1 MLKQEYRLQKSR
13 DFKHA
18 YSRGRVAVNELM
30 VLHSIKRTKEPEHGI
45 RVGFVVSKKQGG
57 SVVRNRI
64 RRRLREAV
72 REILIDMPATPIDLV
87 FVGRAKVN
95 SASWDQ
101 VFEGVKNLLTKAG
114 VVRGEKA

>member
-18 YSRGRVAVNELM
+18 YSRGRVAVNDLM
-30 VLHSIKRTKEPEHGI
+30 VLHSIKRTKEPELGI
-45 RVGFVVSKKQGG
+45 RIGFVVSKKQGG

-72 REILIDMPATPIDLV
+72 RQILMDMPATPIDLV
-87 FVGRAKVN
+87 FVGKAKVN
-95 SASWDQ
+95 SSSWDE
-101 VFEGVKNLLTKAG
+101 VFGGMKALLIKVG